1 MMISKFFRLFLVL
14 VGLGLVMTPG
24 LVLSFEGA
32 GVSVFPARTAEHPG
46 IRSWFVY
53 EAEPGSTIKDK
64 VEIINGTNK
73 TVTMNVAVLDG
84 AVTSDGGYTFVGGVS
99 ENKDI
104 GTWAKLEKTEVVLAP
119 KARIFLDLTVTVPK
133 NADVGSHPGGVVVWE
148 KEAKSATTKKGGQLK
163 IITRVGARMYLTV
176 PGDIVRKLEVKDL
189 HHLFQRGVLYFG
201 MTLINKGN
209 VQLTPEVDITLKGLF
224 GNLGTQGRSQVGLVL
239 RGTSIKARIP
249 WQSKPPSFGRYIADF
264 RIHYGEKDFKGEY
277 VKDEYINVRYVFWII
292 PWILLLWLLLILFIL
307 FFLRNLWKWLI
318 IQKRL
323 NEKTKKHKVKQG
335 ETLTIISGIYGVHP
349 KKIAKFNLLKWPYD
363 LHEGDILLIPQGKM
377 TKAERAEVDAKLKL
391 QREQDLEPVIFEKG
405 DKLKDV
411 ADFAGITVRE
421 VIVLNHLIWPYKV
434 RVGRELLVP
443 KSLVNKTTKVTKKP
457 TKEKLSKQISRSK
470 ATDRKS
476 KLPRRSKKK

>member
-1 MMISKFFRLFLVL
+1 MM
-14 VGLGLVMTPG
+14 PG
-24 LVLSFEGA
+24 LASSFEGA

-53 EAEPGSTIKDK
+53 EAEPGTTIKDK
-64 VEIINGTNK
+64 VEIINSTNK

-84 AVTSDGGYTFVGGVS
+84 AVTSDGGYTFVSGVS
-99 ENKDI
+99 DNKDL
-104 GTWAKLEKTEVVLAP
+104 GSWAKLEKTEVVLAP
-119 KARIFLDLTVTVPK
+119 KARTFLDLTVTVPE

-148 KEAKSATTKKGGQLK
+148 KEAKSVADSKGGQLK

-176 PGDIVRKLEVKDL
+176 PGDIIRKLEVKDL
-189 HHLFQRGVLYFG
+189 NHSYQQGVLYFG

-224 GNLGTQGRSQVGLVL
+224 GSLGTQSRSQVGLIL
-239 RGTSIKARIP
+239 RGTSIRARIP
-249 WQSKPPSFGRYIADF
+249 WQSKPPFFGRYTADF
-264 RIHYGEKDFKGEY
+264 RIHYGDKDFKGEY
-277 VKDEYINVRYVFWII
+277 VKDEYIDVRYVFWVI
-292 PWILLLWLLLILFIL
+292 PWILLLWILLIIFIL

-335 ETLTIISGIYGVHP
+335 ETLTIIAGLYDVPP

-377 TKAERAEVDAKLKL
+377 TKEEKAQVDEELKL
-391 QREQDLEPVIFEKG
+391 QKEKDLEPVIFEKG

-411 ADFAGITVRE
+411 ADFAGISVKE
-421 VIVLNHLIWPYKV
+421 AILINRLRWPYRL
-434 RVGRELLVP
+434 RVGQELLVP
-443 KSLVNKTTKVTKKP
+443 RLKREQAVKKT
-457 TKEKLSKQISRSK
+457 SKQSRK
-470 ATDRKS
+470 
-476 KLPRRSKKK
+476 PRKKK